1 MKMNAVIDQD
11 KIRSVAQSGP
21 VAPWRLEFVRG
32 ASNVTIAGDPSLTD
46 LYSAHFAG
54 PTPDVQRVASDV
66 LIEYPR
72 FMLFGWT
79 RAQARI
85 GLNPLAPWRIE
96 IRRGV
101 SRLVADLRKL
111 DLLGFEVVG
120 GISQAEL
127 RLPQP
132 RGTVSI
138 RISGGVS
145 GFRLHRPAGVAARIQ
160 IGGGASKLGLDRQY
174 LGAIG
179 GPIQLETPDYATAAD
194 RYELDIRG
202 GASRVTVDQEG

>member
-1 MKMNAVIDQD
+1 MHAVIDQD
-11 KIRSVAQSGP
+11 KSRSVAGSGP
-21 VAPWRLEFVRG
+21 VAPGRLEFVRG
-32 ASNVTIAGDPSLTD
+32 GSNVTIAGDPSLTD
-46 LYSAHFAG
+46 LYSAQFGG
-54 PTPDVQRVASDV
+54 PAPDVRRVGSDV

-85 GLNPLAPWRIE
+85 GLNPAAPWRIE
-96 IRRGV
+96 VRRGV
-101 SRLVADLRKL
+101 SSLVADLRKL

-120 GISQAEL
+120 GMRQAEVW
-127 RLPQP
+127 LPQP
-132 RGTVSI
+132 RGMVAI

-145 GFRLHRPAGVAARIQ
+145 RLRLHRPASVAARIQ

-179 GPIQLETPDYATAAD
+179 GPIRLETPDYATAVA

>member
-1 MKMNAVIDQD
+1 MNAVVDQE
-11 KIRSVAQSGP
+11 KISS
-21 VAPWRLEFVRG
+21 APQPEPIVPGWLEFVRG
-32 ASNVTIAGDPSLTD
+32 ASNVSIAADPSLTD
-46 LYSAHFAG
+46 LYGAQFGG
-54 PTPDVQRVASDV
+54 PIPAVSRVGSDV

-79 RAQARI
+79 RARARI
-85 GLNPLAPWRIE
+85 ALNPVVPWRI
-96 IRRGV
+96 
-101 SRLVADLRKL
+101 
-111 DLLGFEVVG
+111 DLLGFELVG

-127 RLPQP
+127 WLPQP
-132 RGTVSI
+132 HGTVFI
-138 RISGGVS
+138 HVSGGVS
-145 GFRLHRPAGVAARIQ
+145 HLRVHRPARVAARIQ

-179 GPIQLETPDYATAAD
+179 GPIELETPDYATAVD

>member
-1 MKMNAVIDQD
+1 MNAVVDQE
-11 KIRSVAQSGP
+11 KISSAPQPEP
-21 VAPWRLEFVRG
+21 VVPGRLEFVRG
-32 ASNVTIAGDPSLTD
+32 ASNVSIAADPSLTD
-46 LYSAHFAG
+46 LYGAQFGG
-54 PTPDVQRVASDV
+54 PIPAVSRVGSDV

-79 RAQARI
+79 RARARI
-85 GLNPLAPWRIE
+85 ALNPVVPWRIE

-101 SRLVADLRKL
+101 SDLAADLRKL

-127 RLPQP
+127 WLPQP
-132 RGTVSI
+132 HGTVFI
-138 RISGGVS
+138 HVSGGVS
-145 GFRLHRPAGVAARIQ
+145 HLRVHRPARVAARIQ

-179 GPIQLETPDYATAAD
+179 GPIELETPDYATAVD

>member
-1 MKMNAVIDQD
+1 MNAVIDHNTISHATQP
-11 KIRSVAQSGP
+11 GP
-21 VAPWRLEFVRG
+21 VVPGRLEFVRG
-32 ASNVTIAGDPSLTD
+32 ASQVNITGDPSLAD
-46 LYSAHFAG
+46 LYGAQFGG
-54 PTPDVQRVASDV
+54 PTPAVSRVGSDV

-79 RAQARI
+79 RARARI
-85 GLNPLAPWRIE
+85 ALNPIVPWRIE

-101 SRLVADLRKL
+101 SDLAADLRQL
-111 DLLGFEVVG
+111 DLLGVEVVG

-127 RLPQP
+127 WLPQP
-132 RGTVSI
+132 HGTILIHV
-138 RISGGVS
+138 SGGVS
-145 GFRLHRPAGVAARIQ
+145 HLRIHRPASVPARIQ
-160 IGGGASKLGLDRQY
+160 IRGGASKLGFDRQY

-179 GPIQLETPDYATAAD
+179 GPIELETPDYATAAD

>member
-1 MKMNAVIDQD
+1 MNVVIDHD
-11 KIRSVAQSGP
+11 KIRSAAQP
-21 VAPWRLEFVRG
+21 EPRAPGRLEFTRG
-32 ASNVTIAGDPSLTD
+32 ASNVTIAGDQSLTD
-46 LYSAHFAG
+46 LYSAAFGG
-54 PTPDVQRVASDV
+54 PTPDVRPVCSDV

-85 GLNPLAPWRIE
+85 GLNPTVPWRIE
-96 IRRGV
+96 IRRGI
-101 SRLVADLRKL
+101 SSLVADLRKL
-111 DLLGFEVVG
+111 DLLGFDVVG

-127 RLPQP
+127 WLPQP
-132 RGTVSI
+132 RGSVAI
-138 RISGGVS
+138 LISGGVS
-145 GFRLHRPAGVAARIQ
+145 RLRLHRPAGVAARIQ
-160 IGGGASKLGLDRQY
+160 IGGSASKLGLDRQS

-179 GPIQLETPDYATAAD
+179 GPIHLETPDYATAVD

>member
-1 MKMNAVIDQD
+1 MNAVIDHD
-11 KIRSVAQSGP
+11 KSRSVAESGA
-21 VAPWRLEFVRG
+21 VAPGRLEFVRG

-46 LYSAHFAG
+46 LYSAQFGG
-54 PTPDVQRVASDV
+54 PAPDVRRVGSDV

-72 FMLFGWT
+72 LMLFGWT

-85 GLNPLAPWRIE
+85 GLNPAVPWRIE

-101 SRLVADLRKL
+101 SRLVADLRKV

-127 RLPQP
+127 WLPQP
-132 RGTVSI
+132 RGTVAI
-138 RISGGVS
+138 HISGGVS
-145 GFRLHRPAGVAARIQ
+145 RFRVSRPARVAARIQ

-179 GPIQLETPDYATAAD
+179 GPIQLETPDYATAGD

>member
-1 MKMNAVIDQD
+1 MNAVIDHNTIGHATQPG
-11 KIRSVAQSGP
+11 SVVPG
-21 VAPWRLEFVRG
+21 RLEFVRG

-54 PTPDVQRVASDV
+54 RTPDVQRVASDV

-79 RAQARI
+79 RARARI
-85 GLNPLAPWRIE
+85 ALNPVVPWRIE

-101 SRLVADLRKL
+101 SDLAADLRKL

-127 RLPQP
+127 WLPP
-132 RGTVSI
+132 PHGTVLI
-138 RISGGVS
+138 HVSGGVS
-145 GFRLHRPAGVAARIQ
+145 HLRIHRPASVPARIQ
-160 IGGGASKLGLDRQY
+160 IRGGASKLGLDRQY

-179 GPIQLETPDYATAAD
+179 GPIELETPDYATAVD

>member
-1 MKMNAVIDQD
+1 M
-11 KIRSVAQSGP
+11 
-21 VAPWRLEFVRG
+21 
-32 ASNVTIAGDPSLTD
+32 
-46 LYSAHFAG
+46 
-54 PTPDVQRVASDV
+54 

-79 RAQARI
+79 RVQARV
-85 GLNPLAPWRIE
+85 GLNPAVPWRIE

-101 SRLVADLRKL
+101 SSLTADLRQV

-120 GISQAEL
+120 GIRQAEL
-127 RLPQP
+127 WLPKP
-132 RGTVSI
+132 LGTVAI
-138 RISGGVS
+138 HISGAVS
-145 GFRLHRPAGVAARIQ
+145 RLRLHRPASVAARIQ

-179 GPIQLETPDYATAAD
+179 SPIHLETPDYATAVG

>member
-1 MKMNAVIDQD
+1 MNAVVDQE
-11 KIRSVAQSGP
+11 KISS
-21 VAPWRLEFVRG
+21 APQPEPIVPGWLEFVRG
-32 ASNVTIAGDPSLTD
+32 ASNVSIAADPSLTD
-46 LYSAHFAG
+46 LYGAQFGG
-54 PTPDVQRVASDV
+54 PIPAVSRVGSDV

-79 RAQARI
+79 RARARI
-85 GLNPLAPWRIE
+85 ALNPVVPWRIE

-101 SRLVADLRKL
+101 SDLAADLRKL

-127 RLPQP
+127 WLPQP
-132 RGTVSI
+132 HGTVFI
-138 RISGGVS
+138 HVSGGVS
-145 GFRLHRPAGVAARIQ
+145 HLRVHRPARVAARIQ

-179 GPIQLETPDYATAAD
+179 GPIELETPDYATAVD